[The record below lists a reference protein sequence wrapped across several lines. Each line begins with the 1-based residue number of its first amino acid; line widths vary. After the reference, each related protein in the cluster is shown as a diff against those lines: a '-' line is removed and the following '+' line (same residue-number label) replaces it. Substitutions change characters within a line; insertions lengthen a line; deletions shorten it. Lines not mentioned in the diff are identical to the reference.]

1 MLKPSTVPAN
11 LCFASGPCA
20 KRPGWKL
27 ENLEH
32 ALLGRSHRSIPALT
46 RIKELLQRTRSL
58 LGLPEDYQIALT
70 PGSATGAIE
79 MAMWSMLGQRGV
91 DVLAWDVFG
100 HRWVDDIV
108 NQLKITD
115 VRIFSAKFGQLPDLN
130 DVDCN
135 RDIVFTWN
143 GTSAGIHIPET
154 DWITSDRQGLTFCDA
169 VSAVFTED
177 LPWHQLDVTTF
188 AWQKSLGGEAGIG
201 MIVLSPRAMER
212 LKTYTPPWPIPSLF
226 HLKKENKI
234 LEGFFQGETLNTPS
248 LLCIEDFL
256 DGLKWAEDIGG
267 LVELKARVKR
277 NFTVVD
283 EWVVHTAW
291 IDFLSEFPS
300 IQSKTPVCLKI
311 IDPKILSLDI
321 PEQWHIIKLIN
332 NLLEHE
338 GIVYDIK
345 NHGMAPPSLRLWLG
359 PTIETDDV
367 KALLPWI
374 GWAYETI
381 RKSL

>member
-1 MLKPSTVPAN
+1 MPKPLAIPKN

-20 KRPGWKL
+20 KRPGWRLEKL
-27 ENLEH
+27 EN
-32 ALLGRSHRSIPALT
+32 ALLGRSHRSVLALT

-79 MAMWSMLGQRGV
+79 MAMWSMLGARGI

-100 HRWVDDIV
+100 HRWVDDII
-108 NQLKITD
+108 NQLKIQD
-115 VRIFSAKFGQLPDLN
+115 VRVFCAKFGQLPNLKQ
-130 DVDCN
+130 VDCN
-135 RDIVFTWN
+135 RDVVFTWN
-143 GTSAGIHIPET
+143 GTSTGVHIPNA
-154 DWITSDRQGLTFCDA
+154 DWINPARQGLTFCDA

-177 LPWHQLDVTTF
+177 LPWSQLDVTTF
-188 AWQKSLGGEAGIG
+188 SWQKSLGGEAGIG
-201 MIVLSPRAMER
+201 AIVLSPRAIEH
-212 LKTYTPPWPIPSLF
+212 LKTYTPPWPIPGLF
-226 HLKKENKI
+226 RFKKEDKI
-234 LEGFFQGETLNTPS
+234 LEGFFQGNTLNTPS
-248 LLCIEDFL
+248 LLCIEDFI
-256 DGLKWAEDIGG
+256 DALKWAEDIGG
-267 LVELKARVKR
+267 LVELRARLQR

-283 EWVVHTAW
+283 AWVAHTPW
-291 IDFLSEFPS
+291 IDFLSESPY

-321 PEQWHIIKLIN
+321 SEQWHVIKLISN
-332 NLLEHE
+332 FLEHE
-338 GIVYDIK
+338 GIAYDIK

-374 GWAYETI
+374 EWAYETI
-381 RKSL
+381 KKSL